1 MDKYIRSAEHIVC
14 EGGQFYLLYADET
27 GVYERSTR
35 DFVHYSESRPLI
47 READRAG
54 ITGWASPHMCWDR
67 LAVTVDTVD
76 GRHGIRVFFTQEYMP
91 GYSTFSAPSDVLTP
105 PGWDCTDGILF
116 SGFLFFTRRTEA
128 GAEIW
133 VQPLR
138 SDVPMGDPYRLF
150 EGECPVLWHFAC
162 SEGFVEPTA
171 MLFFRNGRACL
182 SKAASPYSPVWEEI
196 PQAVETEGVSAAVFE
211 DMDGSFMARIL
222 REDGT
227 AHFCYLE
234 WAEESGVLIPRDI
247 S

>member
-1 MDKYIRSAEHIVC
+1 MDKYMRAAEHIIC

-47 READRAG
+47 REEDRAG

-67 LAVTVDTVD
+67 LAVTVDTAE
-76 GRHGIRVFFTQEYMP
+76 GRHGIRMFFTQEYMP
-91 GYSTFSAPSDVLTP
+91 GYSTFSAPSEVLTP
-105 PGWDCTDGILF
+105 LEWDCTDGILF
-116 SGFLFFTRRTEA
+116 SGFLYFTRHTDA
-128 GAEIW
+128 GSEIW
-133 VQPLR
+133 AQPLR
-138 SDVPMGDPYRLF
+138 SDVPVGEPYRLF
-150 EGECPVLWHFAC
+150 EGEAPVLFWPIANFD
-162 SEGFVEPTA
+162 PTA

-182 SKAASPYSPVWEEI
+182 AKASSPYTPVWEEI

-234 WAEESGVLIPRDI
+234 WAEEGGVLIPRDI